1 MSAVIRIFIFIFI
14 FLSISGL
21 RAQDFQ
27 QAFRTGNYRLFASSF
42 NANVELNL
50 VGNEGYYSKVQA
62 EQILKDFINR
72 HPPQNYIQ
80 RHAGL
85 SRDGNQYQ
93 IGTLQTSVGKFRTYL
108 FLQKIGEATFI
119 KELRIERE
127 N

>member
-1 MSAVIRIFIFIFI
+1 MIRNFIFVFI
-14 FLSISGL
+14 LFSVTGL
-21 RAQDFQ
+21 CAQDFQ
-27 QAFRTGNYRLFASSF
+27 QAFRTGNYRLFAAAF

-50 VGNEGYYSKVQA
+50 VGNEGYYSKAQA
-62 EQILKDFINR
+62 EQILKDFISR

-85 SRDGNQYQ
+85 SPDGNQYQ

-108 FLQKIGEATFI
+108 FLQKIGDAIFI

>member
-1 MSAVIRIFIFIFI
+1 MIRNFI
-14 FLSISGL
+14 LVSILFSFSGL
-21 RAQDFQ
+21 SAQDFQ

-50 VGNEGYYSKVQA
+50 IGNEGYYSKTQA
-62 EQILKDFINR
+62 EQILKDFIIR